1 MRTFTQK
8 LTALVVVILSLANL
22 GWSVETPVRNVALNK
37 PITAVLTCGTPAEA
51 FYGHR
56 QINLPAEVS
65 EKIDN
70 KLN

>member
-1 MRTFTQK
+1 MRIFTQK
-8 LTALVVVILSLANL
+8 LTALVGVILSFANL
-22 GWSVETPVRNVALNK
+22 AGSVETPVRNVALNK

-65 EKIDN
+65 Q
-70 KLN
+70 KL